1 MNAEDELLPDR
12 KKLSMIFFWR
22 SLWRKFW
29 QIVVVGAT
37 LVCIYYLFALWGV
50 ILLVILA
57 GRQVRAILHREAQR
71 RR

>member
-12 KKLSMIFFWR
+12 KKLSMTFSWR

-57 GRQVRAILHREAQR
+57 LRQVRAILHREAQR